1 MWRGFV
7 YEVSSLIV
15 DDVAYVAAPDR
26 AGEPVHCVVSRV
38 RFDRRVA
45 VGVAHTHREVV
56 LSNIE

>member
-26 AGEPVHCVVSRV
+26 AGEPVHCVVSREGGSTV
-38 RFDRRVA
+38 RRPHA
-45 VGVAHTHREVV
+45 VGCAHKER
-56 LSNIE
+56 LC

>member
-15 DDVAYVAAPDR
+15 DDVAYVADR

-45 VGVAHTHREVV
+45 VGVAASRTRTER
-56 LSNIE
+56 LC

>member
-38 RFDRRVA
+38 RFDASRVA
-45 VGVAHTHREVV
+45 VGCAHTER
-56 LSNIE
+56 LC

>member
-15 DDVAYVAAPDR
+15 DDVAYVADR

-38 RFDRRVA
+38 RGSTVRRPGGRVRP
-45 VGVAHTHREVV
+45 HREVV

>member
-38 RFDRRVA
+38 RFDASRRVR
-45 VGVAHTHREVV
+45 THREVV